1 MGRTTQWNARQLFP
15 SAWSNHL
22 KRRRYVL
29 MANGHGMRWGKHL
42 GIPKH
47 LISVDD
53 ETLIQRIVRQVRE
66 RDPNS
71 DVVISSSNPLLETPG
86 ARRHA
91 PQRNEI
97 ELDRFAPRLVNDAV
111 TSVDGDTHYTDQ
123 AMDAVVSPTPRLP
136 MQFYGDSRSIV
147 AVEVNDGLT
156 MLAHL
161 HNVRSLF

>member
-1 MGRTTQWNARQLFP
+1 NRMGYPHNRFGLLRNRSEYLHRGQHHPSVGWTAKRRARRFLP
-15 SAWSNHL
+15 SARSNNL
-22 KRRRYVL
+22 KDRRYVL

-97 ELDRFAPRLVNDAV
+97 ELDRFAPELVND
-111 TSVDGDTHYTDQ
+111 
-123 AMDAVVSPTPRLP
+123 
-136 MQFYGDSRSIV
+136 
-147 AVEVNDGLT
+147 
-156 MLAHL
+156 
-161 HNVRSLF
+161 